1 MKKTLL
7 ILFSVL
13 TISNVFS
20 QDVDDKFRVHSL
32 SLGIGAPRSSKI
44 SLGLGAN
51 MDLAFSK
58 GKHLFKFMAGGAS
71 ELSFNLFGNKNIR
84 DSFEEY
90 SIMYGR
96 AFEVKK
102 WLSFDFFGGIGYAN
116 IKYNLDTSNG
126 FDDEFKS
133 IKTVGFPLQL
143 RIRFITSRLFSIG
156 MEQNVNVNSI
166 STLSR
171 TGGFIQFSF

>member
-44 SLGLGAN
+44 SLGLGGN
-51 MDLAFSK
+51 MDLTFSK

-71 ELSFNLFGNKNIR
+71 ELSFNLFGNTSIR
-84 DSFEEY
+84 DSFEDPNVEQC
-90 SIMYGR
+90 ITER
-96 AFEVKK
+96 
-102 WLSFDFFGGIGYAN
+102 N
-116 IKYNLDTSNG
+116 
-126 FDDEFKS
+126 
-133 IKTVGFPLQL
+133 QL
-143 RIRFITSRLFSIG
+143 RG
-156 MEQNVNVNSI
+156 QENNSACSATCI
-166 STLSR
+166 FNLPT
-171 TGGFIQFSF
+171 